1 MGDFRAPTAAS
12 AVARLTSAA
21 GDSGSL
27 GLRPDGDRAQDGPS
41 SESRG
46 LGGGLRKWRP

>member
-21 GDSGSL
+21 GDSDSL
-27 GLRPDGDRAQDGPS
+27 GLRPDSDRAQDGPS
-41 SESRG
+41 SGPRG